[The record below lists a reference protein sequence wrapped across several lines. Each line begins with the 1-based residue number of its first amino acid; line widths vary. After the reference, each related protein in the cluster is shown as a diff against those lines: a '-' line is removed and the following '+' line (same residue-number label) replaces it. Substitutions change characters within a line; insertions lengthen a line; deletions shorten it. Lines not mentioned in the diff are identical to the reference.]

1 MRARRSTAALYAAV
15 TAAALIW
22 LIPVITALMISLR
35 PPGETRQ
42 GWWNL
47 QPFTVTL
54 DSYAEALNGM
64 PPGTIRNTFI
74 ITLGAVLVTVLGGV
88 LASYA
93 IVRMRFRGRVLLY
106 FLLVTTMIV
115 PLQLILIP
123 LLPWTRQLG
132 LLGGQWRPFVA
143 IILAHA
149 AFGAGWAV
157 FMIASFLRNIPR
169 EVLEAAQV
177 DGASHWDAFRRIVLP
192 LAIPG
197 VVSFAIIDFIFV
209 WNDLLLAL
217 TLFGTR
223 GEVAAPIQ
231 VALSNLQSQNLPRQ
245 DVVSA
250 AAMMA
255 ILPPLLL
262 FAFLN
267 RYYVRGMF
275 AGGAKG

>member
-1 MRARRSTAALYAAV
+1 MRSKRWTAALYAAI

-22 LIPVITALMISLR
+22 LIPVVTALMISLR
-35 PPGETRQ
+35 PPAETRQ
-42 GWWNL
+42 GWWRL
-47 QPFTVTL
+47 EPFTITL
-54 DSYAEALNGM
+54 EPYVEALRGM
-64 PPGTIRNTFI
+64 PSGTIRNTFI
-74 ITLGAVLVTVLGGV
+74 ITLGALLVTVAGGV

-93 IVRMRFRGRVLLY
+93 IVRIRFRGRVLLY

-132 LLGGQWRPFVA
+132 LLSGQWRPFVA

-157 FMIASFLRNIPR
+157 FMIASFLRNIPE
-169 EVLEAAQV
+169 EVMEAAKV

-223 GEVAAPIQ
+223 GEIAPPIQ

-255 ILPPLLL
+255 ILPPLIL
-262 FAFLN
+262 FAALN

>member
-1 MRARRSTAALYAAV
+1 MRSKRWTAALYAAI

-22 LIPVITALMISLR
+22 LIPVMTALMISLR
-35 PPGETRQ
+35 PPAETRQ
-42 GWWNL
+42 GWWRLEPFTITL
-47 QPFTVTL
+47 QPYV
-54 DSYAEALNGM
+54 EALQGM

-74 ITLGAVLVTVLGGV
+74 ITLGAVLITVAGGV

-93 IVRMRFRGRVLLY
+93 IVRIRFRGRVLLY

-132 LLGGQWRPFVA
+132 LLSGQWRPFVA

-157 FMIASFLRNIPR
+157 FMIASFLRNIPE
-169 EVLEAAQV
+169 EVMEAAKV

-197 VVSFAIIDFIFV
+197 IVSFAIIDFIFV

-223 GEVAAPIQ
+223 GEIAAPIQ

-255 ILPPLLL
+255 ILPPLIL
-262 FAFLN
+262 FAALN

>member
-1 MRARRSTAALYAAV
+1 MRPRRSTAALYAAV
-15 TAAALIW
+15 TVAALIW

-42 GWWNL
+42 GWWHL
-47 QPFTVTL
+47 EPFTVTL
-54 DSYAEALNGM
+54 QPYVEALDGM

-157 FMIASFLRNIPR
+157 FMIASFLRNIPE
-169 EVLEAAQV
+169 EVIEAALV
-177 DGASHWDAFRRIVLP
+177 DGANHWDTFRRIVLP

-223 GEVAAPIQ
+223 GEVAPPIQ

-255 ILPPLLL
+255 ILPPLVL
-262 FAFLN
+262 FALLN

>member
-1 MRARRSTAALYAAV
+1 MRSKRWTAALYAAV
-15 TAAALIW
+15 TVAAVVW
-22 LIPVITALMISLR
+22 LIPVVTALMISLR
-35 PPGETRQ
+35 PPEETRQ

-47 QPFTVTL
+47 EPFTLTL
-54 DSYAEALNGM
+54 QPYIEALGDM
-64 PPGTIRNTFI
+64 PPGTVRSTFI
-74 ITLGAVLVTVLGGV
+74 ITLGAVLVTVTAGV

-106 FLLVTTMIV
+106 FLLVSTMIV

-132 LLGGQWRPFVA
+132 LLGGSWRPFAA

-157 FMIASFLRNIPR
+157 FMIATFLRNIPE
-169 EVLEAAQV
+169 EVIEAAHV
-177 DGASHWDAFRRIVLP
+177 DGASHWDAFRHIVLP

-197 VVSFAIIDFIFV
+197 VASFAIIDFIFV

-217 TLFGTR
+217 TIFGTR
-223 GEVAAPIQ
+223 GEVAPPIQ

-255 ILPPLLL
+255 ILPPLIL
-262 FAFLN
+262 FAALN